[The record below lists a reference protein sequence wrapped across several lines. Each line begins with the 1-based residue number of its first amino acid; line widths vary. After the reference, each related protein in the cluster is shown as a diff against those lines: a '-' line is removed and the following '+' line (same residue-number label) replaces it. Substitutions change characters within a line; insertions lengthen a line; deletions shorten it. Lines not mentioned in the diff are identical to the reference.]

1 MRYAYMG
8 FFTLTDA
15 LHAGETLEHRGIHAR
30 VVRMPSAPGVSCAY
44 GLKLPARRAEDARR
58 NLEAAGGLRI
68 GKTIYRR
75 EDGEAEHDL
84 L

>member
-1 MRYAYMG
+1 MG

-15 LHAGETLEHRGIHAR
+15 LHAGEMLEHRGIRAR
-30 VVRMPSAPGVSCAY
+30 VVRMPSGPGVSCAY
-44 GLKLPARRAEDARR
+44 GLKLPARRAEDTRR
-58 NLEAAGGLRI
+58 SLEAGGLRM

-75 EDGEAEHDL
+75 EDGEGERDL

>member
-8 FFTLTDA
+8 FYSLTDA
-15 LHAGETLEHRGIHAR
+15 LHAGELLEHKDIRAR

-44 GLKLPARRAEDARR
+44 GLKLSARRADEARR
-58 NLEAAGGLRI
+58 LLEAGGLHI
-68 GKTIYRR
+68 GKTVYRR
-75 EDGEAEHDL
+75 EDGGHERDL

>member
-15 LHAGETLEHRGIHAR
+15 LHAGEMLERRGIRAR

-58 NLEAAGGLRI
+58 KLEAENLRI
-68 GKTIYRR
+68 GKTGYRR
-75 EDGEAEHDL
+75 EDGGVERDL